1 MRDDQ
6 LGVINADLSRVLN
19 SSAKLWLIE
28 QTSYDLCKQLI
39 RGLHQHQL
47 LQNRQSINHLSSKSD
62 FRTDCISLIALSK
75 SLSNK

>member
-47 LQNRQSINHLSSKSD
+47 LQTGNL
-62 FRTDCISLIALSK
+62 
-75 SLSNK
+75 